1 MLRKLDVALNC
12 GLESEE
18 GIKSGTAENLQK
30 LADAAQARQQS
41 PTGKKTYKID
51 VPAVDE
57 EFPELKNTKTEIFP
71 LPISHEN
78 QCKTVGLASNLDRF
92 TEEFKFKFEK
102 NEKYMPLKDS
112 GKEFALDKAYER
124 FAFMKSLERHREK
137 QATYEHILRR
147 TTDELTVTEKDAF
160 DEIAVVVEECA
171 STSSSSDDD

>member
-12 GLESEE
+12 VLESEE
-18 GIKSGTAENLQK
+18 KIKSGTGEHLQK
-30 LADAAQARQQS
+30 LADAAQARQHF
-41 PTGKKTYKID
+41 PMTKKTYKID

-57 EFPELKNTKTEIFP
+57 EFPELGNTKTQIFP

-102 NEKYMPLKDS
+102 NEKYMPMRNS

-147 TTDELTVTEKDAF
+147 TTDELTVSDEDVF
-160 DEIAVVVEECA
+160 DEIAVVVDEVA
-171 STSSSSDDD
+171 STASSSDDD